1 MNLVDEL
8 KNLDVNNVSRWPL
21 TFAFSVEPDTTSDS
35 GVMTITVETPAGFI
49 STHFIS
55 VIDLTRPAT
64 EATVW
69 WTELF
74 LETLV

>member
-1 MNLVDEL
+1 VNLVDEL

-64 EATVW
+64 EAPFGGRSF
-69 WTELF
+69 F